1 MLADGLGHASHGH
14 LPGVFVGE
22 KGGDVVKQNPR
33 LGEIG
38 DRPDVI
44 FYVHGGVNLWGKES
58 PDVAG
63 ARAPILQS
71 QSAYCNRLPPGTTMG
86 VCQQRRRGSQ

>member
-1 MLADGLGHASHGH
+1 MPADGLGHASHGH

-44 FYVHGGVNLWGKES
+44 FYVHGGVNTWRKNKES
-58 PDVAG
+58 ADAAAV
-63 ARAPILQS
+63 RAPILLGQS
-71 QSAYCNRLPPGTTMG
+71 VY
-86 VCQQRRRGSQ
+86 